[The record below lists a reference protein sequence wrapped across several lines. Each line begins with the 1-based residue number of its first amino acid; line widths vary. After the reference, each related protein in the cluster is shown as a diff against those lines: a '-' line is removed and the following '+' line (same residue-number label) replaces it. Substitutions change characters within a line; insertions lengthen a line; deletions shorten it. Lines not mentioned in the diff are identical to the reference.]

1 MNRKIYQEVVQLLPR
16 LRRYAIGLAGSVE
29 MADDLVQ
36 EACARLLDSDKRQQP
51 YLDRWMFRTIRN
63 LHVDHVRGCI
73 VADRYRHRLHDGRT
87 HHDGDADLE
96 ASLALEHVRRLV
108 ADLPEEQRSVL
119 LLIGAEGFSYREA
132 AEILELPIGT
142 ITSRLARARQRIL
155 ERVQSEQATDTNSI
169 SEVKNAERTGT

>member
-1 MNRKIYQEVVQLLPR
+1 MKPDIYHEVVQLLPR

-36 EACARLLDSDKRQQP
+36 EACARLLDSDKSQEP
-51 YLDRWMFRTIRN
+51 YLDRWMYRTIRN

-87 HHDGDADLE
+87 HTDGDAELE
-96 ASLALEHVRRLV
+96 ASLALEHVRGLV

-119 LLIGAEGFSYREA
+119 LLVGAEGFSYREA
-132 AEILELPIGT
+132 ADILEVPIGT
-142 ITSRLARARQRIL
+142 VTSRLARARRQIL
-155 ERVQSEQATDTNSI
+155 DRVQREKNPEINSLSEARD
-169 SEVKNAERTGT
+169 AERTGT

>member
-1 MNRKIYQEVVQLLPR
+1 
-16 LRRYAIGLAGSVE
+16 

-119 LLIGAEGFSYREA
+119 LLVGAEGFSYREA
-132 AEILELPIGT
+132 AEMPIGT

>member
-1 MNRKIYQEVVQLLPR
+1 MNRKIYQEVVRLLPR

-36 EACARLLDSDKRQQP
+36 EACARLLDSNKSQEP
-51 YLDRWMFRTIRN
+51 YLDRWMYRTIRN

-73 VADRYRHRLHDGRT
+73 VADRYRHRLQDGRT
-87 HHDGDADLE
+87 HSDGDADLE

-119 LLIGAEGFSYREA
+119 LLVGAEGFSYREA
-132 AEILELPIGT
+132 AQILELPIGT

-155 ERVQSEQATDTNSI
+155 ERVQCEKTPDGNSL
-169 SEVKNAERTGT
+169 SEVGDEERTGT